1 MSKPTINA
9 QEISDLVRH
18 LGVALSNVET
28 FSADHP
34 VSKKRIAVAYEYI
47 AGLLHR
53 HNTPLVI
60 TVADKHILF
69 DRTPL
74 EDRSPVVAK
83 FAARLQENQANHLT
97 FDPGLTAAEFEGFY
111 RVLGKGT
118 KSMAAQGGLVALL
131 AAERVPHVH
140 VRRLDFVM
148 VGKDEKVVS
157 KTAVVVEPPAGKRSA
172 ADMAAIQQVLQ
183 KVLDHTTEQSW
194 LLHEIKNNPQRAAD
208 LFVGGINLVVSRME
222 TGMTGQNAGSEAL
235 LKSIQILGNALVT
248 EGSST
253 PPEDQEDL
261 EKFIIVL
268 EKEVRQCSGPLISSK
283 VAAGLLTEIIEV
295 VTSYADRVRAH
306 KIADEFLQGEKNLK
320 KVKRLLRDLTPAT
333 ESIENFVSRIR
344 KHLLERGLTE
354 DDLTRLEEAIKT
366 ERKPK
371 PRPKPRKRSSEAI
384 AQGIAERLKDLN
396 LEPAL
401 LEEIIARLC
410 RFIED
415 VAREKAGEL
424 RLDVENLRSQLAR
437 RENILHNLP
446 SGMMLWNT
454 EGKAEFISHAAAQAL
469 GSDTSI
475 DLGPALKTRLCE
487 WSFPLTNPA
496 PPSADLSAVE
506 MQLLRS
512 VSLVLKSDTGEV
524 YGVLLGV
531 GLSGSTRP

>member
-1 MSKPTINA
+1 MSKPTTNA

-34 VSKKRIAVAYEYI
+34 VAKKRVATAYEYL
-47 AGLLHR
+47 ASLLHR
-53 HNTPLVI
+53 YNTPLVI
-60 TVADKHILF
+60 TVADKRILF

-83 FAARLQENQANHLT
+83 FAARLEENRANHLT
-97 FDPGLTAAEFEGFY
+97 FDPGLTAAEFETFY

-118 KSMAAQGGLVALL
+118 KSMAAQGGLVTLL

-148 VGKDEKVVS
+148 VDKDQKVVS
-157 KTAVVVEPPAGKRSA
+157 KTALVVEPPAGKNSA
-172 ADMAAIQQVLQ
+172 ADIAVIQQVLQ

-194 LLHEIKNNPQRAAD
+194 LLHEMKKNPRRAAD

-222 TGMTGQNAGSEAL
+222 TGMTGQSAGSEAL

-320 KVKRLLRDLTPAT
+320 KVKRLLRELTPAT
-333 ESIENFVSRIR
+333 ESIENFVSRSR
-344 KHLLERGLTE
+344 KHLLQRGLTE

-366 ERKPK
+366 EHKPK
-371 PRPKPRKRSSEAI
+371 PRAKPRQRSIEDI
-384 AQGIAERLKDLN
+384 ARGIMERLQDLN
-396 LEPAL
+396 LEAAL
-401 LEEIIARLC
+401 LQEIVTRLSK
-410 RFIED
+410 FVED
-415 VAREKAGEL
+415 RAREKAGEI
-424 RLDVENLRSQLAR
+424 RLEAGKVSDQPDV
-437 RENILHNLP
+437 
-446 SGMMLWNT
+446 
-454 EGKAEFISHAAAQAL
+454 
-469 GSDTSI
+469 
-475 DLGPALKTRLCE
+475 GP
-487 WSFPLTNPA
+487 
-496 PPSADLSAVE
+496 
-506 MQLLRS
+506 
-512 VSLVLKSDTGEV
+512 
-524 YGVLLGV
+524 
-531 GLSGSTRP
+531 SGSTRP

>member
-1 MSKPTINA
+1 MSEPAIKA

-34 VSKKRIAVAYEYI
+34 VSKKRLEVAYEYL

-53 HNTPLVI
+53 YNTPLVI
-60 TVADKHILF
+60 TVADKRILF

-74 EDRSPVVAK
+74 EARSPVVAK
-83 FAARLQENQANHLT
+83 FAARLEENQANHLT
-97 FDPGLTAAEFEGFY
+97 FDTGLTVAEFGTFY

-118 KSMAAQGGLVALL
+118 KFIAAQGGLVALL
-131 AAERVPHVH
+131 ATERVPHVH
-140 VRRLDFVM
+140 VCRLDFVM

-172 ADMAAIQQVLQ
+172 EDMAIIQQVLQ

-194 LLHEIKNNPQRAAD
+194 LLHEMKNNPQRAAD

-222 TGMTGQNAGSEAL
+222 TGMTGQSAGSDAL
-235 LKSIQILGNALVT
+235 FKSIQILGNALVT
-248 EGSST
+248 EESNT

-268 EKEVRQCSGPLISSK
+268 EKEVRQCSAPLISSK

-295 VTSYADRVRAH
+295 VTSYADRVRAR

-333 ESIENFVSRIR
+333 ESIENLLSRIR

-354 DDLTRLEEAIKT
+354 DDLARLEEAIKT

-371 PRPKPRKRSSEAI
+371 PHPKSRKRSSEAI
-384 AQGIAERLKDLN
+384 AQGIAERLHDLN
-396 LEPAL
+396 LEPAI

-424 RLDVENLRSQLAR
+424 RLDVENLRSQLSS
-437 RENILHNLP
+437 RENVLHNLP
-446 SGMMLWNT
+446 GGIVLWNT
-454 EGKAEFISHAAAQAL
+454 EGKVEFISHAATQAL
-469 GSDTSI
+469 GSDTGIELS
-475 DLGPALKTRLCE
+475 PALKTRLCE
-487 WSFPLTNPA
+487 WSFPLNNPA
-496 PPSADLSAVE
+496 PPSADLSAAE

-512 VSLVLKSDTGEV
+512 VSLVLKSETGEV
-524 YGVLLGV
+524 CGILLGV
-531 GLSGSTRP
+531 GLSGSTLP